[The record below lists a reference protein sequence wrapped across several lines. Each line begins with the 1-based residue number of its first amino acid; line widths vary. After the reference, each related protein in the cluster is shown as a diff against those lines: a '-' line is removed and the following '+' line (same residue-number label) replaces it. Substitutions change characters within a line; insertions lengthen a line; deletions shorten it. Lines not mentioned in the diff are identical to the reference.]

1 MAKGKKR
8 PAPWQGLLAGGL
20 LSLGIYLLGLLLLTL
35 LVVKGVLSEGGSF
48 PAAAV
53 LCTLSTLLGGLLA
66 VRLTGWRAG
75 GLLAAALVLFA
86 LGLAGLGFWEEITW
100 LGRRIGG
107 ERGKRPFS
115 WIAQNRR
122 VFLIFPLR
130 RRRTLPVKEG
140 REGME
145 DMGRRMSAV
154 PQMWTAL
161 MENRSS
167 VPWDFCPF
175 PRFT

>member
-100 LGRRIGG
+100 LGRGG
-107 ERGKRPFS
+107 ILLLYGLAGGLLASLAGPQK
-115 WIAQNRR
+115 
-122 VFLIFPLR
+122 R
-130 RRRTLPVKEG
+130 RRKR
-140 REGME
+140 
-145 DMGRRMSAV
+145 
-154 PQMWTAL
+154 
-161 MENRSS
+161 
-167 VPWDFCPF
+167 
-175 PRFT
+175 